1 MDHSIAPWLWIE
13 SGINQRLLWLQ
24 LLSFFNRVN
33 QVEDLIGLVVERK
46 VLVVSL
52 AYRVNKRFGRRH
64 LLLLERFLDMV

>member
-1 MDHSIAPWLWIE
+1 MDHSIAPWFWIE
-13 SGINQRLLWLQ
+13 SGFGQRLLWLQ

-46 VLVVSL
+46 VFVVSL
-52 AYRVNKRFGRRH
+52 AYRVNKRFGRWH

>member
-1 MDHSIAPWLWIE
+1 MDHFIAPWLWIE

-52 AYRVNKRFGRRH
+52 AYRVNKRFGRWH